1 VFYSADS
8 IPTSELS
15 GKDNPLLNYPIEAL
29 NKINCT
35 KMPLASLEIKIGCPI
50 MVLKNLDAA
59 HRLCNGSRGTLTRC
73 SNRVLEVELITGS
86 HVGQKVFISRTN
98 NMPIED

>member
-15 GKDNPLLNYPIEAL
+15 GENNPLLNYPVKYL
-29 NKINCT
+29 NEINCT
-35 KMPLASLEIKIGCPI
+35 RIPLTNLEVKIGCSI

-59 HRLCNGSRGTLTRC
+59 YGLCNRSRGILTRC
-73 SNRVLEVELITGS
+73 KNRVLEVELITGS
-86 HVGQKVFISRTN
+86 YAGQKVFISRTS